1 MADRLRCRMSAE
13 HDPIQPDTPFAD
25 LTPDKVL
32 DTLQDFGVLGDG
44 RLLQLNSYEN
54 RVFQVGLEDGGMAVA
69 KFYRAGRWTD
79 DQILEEHAFAH
90 ELVQAEVPVVAPL
103 ILSCQDES
111 KLLGIPPTL
120 GRQDHIRVAVS
131 PRKGGRSPELEDP
144 EVLTWIGRFLGRL
157 HSVGS
162 QRSFQYRT
170 SLSVAHTGRSARQWL
185 LEHEALPPD
194 QLRNWSVACDQ
205 VLDLAQD
212 AFDRVSGLVYRRL
225 HGDCHTGNILW
236 TPDGPHFV
244 DLDDACMGP
253 AVQDFWM
260 LLSGD
265 PQQRRSQLNAM
276 LDGYESI
283 MDFDW
288 RELKLIEA
296 LRALR
301 MIHHSAWLA
310 KRWHDPAFP
319 AAFPWFG
326 QGSYW
331 QQQTDLLRQQIE
343 VLQEQSQQTP
353 WP

>member
-1 MADRLRCRMSAE
+1 MNAAD
-13 HDPIQPDTPFAD
+13 HDRPETDTPFSD

-44 RLLQLNSYEN
+44 RLLQPNSYEN
-54 RVFQVGLEDGGMAVA
+54 RVFQVGLEDGGMVVA
-69 KFYRAGRWTD
+69 KFYRHGRWTS
-79 DQILEEHAFAH
+79 DQILEEHRFAQ
-90 ELVQAEVPVVAPL
+90 ELVQAEVPVVAPHAL
-103 ILSCQDES
+103 EVAHQGQ
-111 KLLGIPPTL
+111 LLGQPATL
-120 GRQDHIRVAVS
+120 GWQDHIRVAVS
-131 PRKGGRSPELEDP
+131 PRKGGRGPELEDP

-162 QRSFQYRT
+162 QRSFQHRLT
-170 SLSVAHTGRSARQWL
+170 LGVDQTGRQARQWL
-185 LEHEALPPD
+185 IEHDGVPQD
-194 QLRNWSVACDQ
+194 QLHNWAIASEQ
-205 VLDLAQD
+205 VLDLAQN
-212 AFDRVSGLVYRRL
+212 AFDRIDGLTLRRL
-225 HGDCHTGNILW
+225 HGDCHIGNILW

-265 PQQRRSQLNAM
+265 PQQRQSQLNAL

-283 MDFDW
+283 IEFDW

-319 AAFPWFG
+319 AAFPWFA

-343 VLQEQSQQTP
+343 VLQEQAQAPQ

>member
-1 MADRLRCRMSAE
+1 MPESGADHAT
-13 HDPIQPDTPFAD
+13 PDTPFAE
-25 LTPDKVL
+25 LTPDRVL

-54 RVFQVGLEDGGMAVA
+54 RVFQVGLDDGGMVVA
-69 KFYRAGRWTD
+69 KFYRPGRWTT
-79 DQILEEHAFAH
+79 DQILEEHDFAH
-90 ELVQAEVPVVAPL
+90 ELLAAEVPVVAPITL
-103 ILSCQDES
+103 TCSDASRLR
-111 KLLGIPPTL
+111 GVPPTL
-120 GRQDHIRVAVS
+120 GCDGDIRVAVC
-131 PRKGGRSPELEDP
+131 PRKGGRGPELEDP

-162 QRSFQYRT
+162 RRAFSHRT
-170 SLSVAHTGRSARQWL
+170 TLGVEQTGRQAQRWL
-185 LEHEALPPD
+185 LEHDIIPPD
-194 QLRNWSVACDQ
+194 QIRPWQQACEQ
-205 VLDLAQD
+205 ALDLAQA
-212 AFDRVSGLVYRRL
+212 AFDRVDGLTLRRL
-225 HGDCHTGNILW
+225 HGDCHIGNILW

-265 PQQRRSQLNAM
+265 PQQRQAQLYAL

-283 MDFDW
+283 IDFDW
-288 RELKLIEA
+288 RELRLIEA

-301 MIHHSAWLA
+301 MVHHSAWLA
-310 KRWHDPAFP
+310 RRWHDPAFP

-326 QGSYW
+326 NGTYW

-343 VLQEQSQQTP
+343 LMQEQAQDTP